1 MNEETERDSRVILY
15 MYGTCVLSCDANVQN
30 VVLTSSRGGRTTVGR
45 FTTIGSRT
53 VVNNAEIGNEVEI
66 GHKCVI
72 GDVRTTHA
80 DARTCD

>member
-1 MNEETERDSRVILY
+1 M
-15 MYGTCVLSCDANVQN
+15 C
-30 VVLTSSRGGRTTVGR
+30 VVLEHLYDVHMQSVVLASSRGGRTTVGR

-72 GDVRTTHA
+72 GDVRSTCTHIRRSVA
-80 DARTCD
+80 HIH

>member
-1 MNEETERDSRVILY
+1 M
-15 MYGTCVLSCDANVQN
+15 
-30 VVLTSSRGGRTTVGR
+30 GR

-72 GDVRTTHA
+72 GDVRPKHTHTHTHTH
-80 DARTCD
+80 TCEMSHTFMRHAVSHREEILIVVCVWM